1 MVIFVV
7 NISGSTVEAY
17 IDDHNTF
24 SGLFFQDG
32 IMKMVYVA
40 YPEVLLVD
48 ATYKLNEL
56 RMPVYLLLV
65 IDSNGQSEIVGVF
78 VTHLETANAIR
89 KMFSSFKSH
98 NSKWNLTKVVMSDK
112 DFIERAVF
120 STEFPQAT
128 LLICLFHTL
137 RSMKRE
143 VTCDKL
149 GLHPGERDNALEIL
163 TKLTYSK
170 SEADYL
176 QNYECLLD
184 SRLQSVIDYYNDNWH
199 PIRHQW
205 VECFKGVN
213 FTAGERTN
221 NRLESIN
228 AKVKSVCSK
237 YASLSTFFNQ
247 FFAVLSCLRNE
258 RDHVTLMAMV
268 KKRAGKFVPES
279 PKQQFAEILTPYAL
293 DFVEKQLNFRKKVV
307 IVEDE
312 ERHSI
317 VSTSAGNLTV
327 TVNSCECTFWKTMHL
342 PCRHMF
348 AVRESKKLPLCA
360 NASEL
365 ISERWKLAY
374 MQKVYSDKRVST
386 ASTDDSVQVKQ

>member
-1 MVIFVV
+1 
-7 NISGSTVEAY
+7 
-17 IDDHNTF
+17 
-24 SGLFFQDG
+24 
-32 IMKMVYVA
+32 
-40 YPEVLLVD
+40 
-48 ATYKLNEL
+48 
-56 RMPVYLLLV
+56 
-65 IDSNGQSEIVGVF
+65 
-78 VTHLETANAIR
+78 
-89 KMFSSFKSH
+89 
-98 NSKWNLTKVVMSDK
+98 MSDK

-137 RSMKRE
+137 RSMRRE

-170 SEADYL
+170 SEANYL

-205 VECFKGVN
+205 VECFKGAN

-237 YASLSTFFNQ
+237 YASLSTFFDQ

-258 RDHVTLMAMV
+258 HDHVTLMAMV

-279 PKQQFAEILTPYAL
+279 PEQQFAEILTPYAL

-317 VSTSAGNLTV
+317 VSTSAGNL
-327 TVNSCECTFWKTMHL
+327 L
-342 PCRHMF
+342 
-348 AVRESKKLPLCA
+348 L
-360 NASEL
+360 
-365 ISERWKLAY
+365 
-374 MQKVYSDKRVST
+374 ST
-386 ASTDDSVQVKQ
+386 AASAPFGRQCISPVGTCLQCGKARNYLYVLMPVNLFQKDGSWPICRKYILIKAYPQHLQMIQFR

>member
-1 MVIFVV
+1 MQVTEINEDHNHEVCKVHHIQLFVCLHDCYFMGVSLFTYQDIYDHLPRQRQLNQSEKKNAQELIKLKVNKKLPLSETTGKVVTLKDITNMQTSSQNPKNSSVEELVTRLKAIDGWLYFYPIMVIFVV

-32 IMKMVYVA
+32 IMKMVYAA

-65 IDSNGQSEIVGVF
+65 IDSNGQSEIVCVF

-89 KMFSSFKSH
+89 EMVSSFKSH

-143 VTCDKL
+143 VICDKL

-247 FFAVLSCLRNE
+247 FFAVLSCL
-258 RDHVTLMAMV
+258 
-268 KKRAGKFVPES
+268 
-279 PKQQFAEILTPYAL
+279 
-293 DFVEKQLNFRKKVV
+293 
-307 IVEDE
+307 
-312 ERHSI
+312 
-317 VSTSAGNLTV
+317 
-327 TVNSCECTFWKTMHL
+327 
-342 PCRHMF
+342 
-348 AVRESKKLPLCA
+348 
-360 NASEL
+360 
-365 ISERWKLAY
+365 
-374 MQKVYSDKRVST
+374 
-386 ASTDDSVQVKQ
+386 